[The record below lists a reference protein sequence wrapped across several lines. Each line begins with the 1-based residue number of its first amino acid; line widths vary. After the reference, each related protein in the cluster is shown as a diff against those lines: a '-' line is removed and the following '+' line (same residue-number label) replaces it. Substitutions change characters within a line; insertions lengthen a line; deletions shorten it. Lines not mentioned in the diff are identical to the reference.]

1 MDIYQEIEAIKAQL
15 ARVLELLETEKGDKL
30 LSIEQAA
37 EYLGCSRSAIYKRTM
52 LRAIPFC
59 KPEGGK
65 RIYFYQSQLDEYI
78 RKWEVV
84 TSDEIDRQANQYML
98 RRAR

>member
-1 MDIYQEIEAIKAQL
+1 MDIYQEIETIKAQL
-15 ARVLELLETEKGDKL
+15 ARVLELLEAEKGDKL
-30 LSIEQAA
+30 LTIEEAA
-37 EYLGCSRSAIYKRTM
+37 EYLGCSKGAIYKRTM

-65 RIYFYQSQLDEYI
+65 RIYFYQSQLDAYI

-84 TSDEIDRQANQYML
+84 TQENVEQQANQYML
-98 RRAR
+98 RRGR